1 MSVPQVP
8 LPEDPLPEHPPPLPP
23 SNRGLGGCAMVF
35 LVLVGVVLLL
45 PGLCSLVAM
54 GMFGG
59 SGGLGLIYLLT
70 FAVAAGGIA
79 LIRYAVRNR

>member
-8 LPEDPLPEHPPPLPP
+8 LPGEPPPVPP
-23 SNRGLGGCAMVF
+23 PPQRGIGGCAMVF

-45 PGLCSLVAM
+45 PGLCSLIAM
-54 GMFGG
+54 GAFGG
-59 SGGLGLIYLLT
+59 SGGLGLIYLVT
-70 FAVAAGGIA
+70 FAIAAGGIM

>member
-8 LPEDPLPEHPPPLPP
+8 LPEEPPPVPP
-23 SNRGLGGCAMVF
+23 PQRGLGGCAMVF

-45 PGLCSLVAM
+45 PGLCSLISM
-54 GMFGG
+54 GMFGA